1 MSGRSSEFDNRHT
14 EPKHPAETCGMFYF
28 RSRKKPNGQKHAI
41 YENEAQNFRLVFFH
55 LQVCYNLTMT
65 TPLQNEQ
72 TTPPPQL
79 TPEQLAEIREQER
92 KQKQIMVGI
101 IAVIVLLVALLGVA
115 IYFLLQ
121 PETPTDKIR
130 DVFIIVVALETLVIG
145 VALIVLVVQLASLI
159 NLLQN
164 EVRPILQ
171 ATSETVNTLR
181 GTAEFLGE
189 NVVEPVIKLN
199 GYLAGLKRMLELLGI
214 KPK

>member
-1 MSGRSSEFDNRHT
+1 MALPQPEQQ
-14 EPKHPAETCGMFYF
+14 PA
-28 RSRKKPNGQKHAI
+28 
-41 YENEAQNFRLVFFH
+41 
-55 LQVCYNLTMT
+55 
-65 TPLQNEQ
+65 
-72 TTPPPQL
+72 PPPL
-79 TPEQLAEIREQER
+79 TPEQLTAIKEAER
-92 KQKQIMVGI
+92 KQKVI
-101 IAVIVLLVALLGVA
+101 IASVIAAVVLILALLGVA

-121 PETPTDKIR
+121 PDTPTDKIR

-145 VALIVLVVQLASLI
+145 VALIVLIIQLASLI

-189 NVVEPVIKLN
+189 NVVEPVVKLN

>member
-1 MSGRSSEFDNRHT
+1 MALPQT
-14 EPKHPAETCGMFYF
+14 E
-28 RSRKKPNGQKHAI
+28 Q
-41 YENEAQNFRLVFFH
+41 Q
-55 LQVCYNLTMT
+55 
-65 TPLQNEQ
+65 TP
-72 TTPPPQL
+72 PPPQL
-79 TPEQLAEIREQER
+79 TSEQLAELREQER
-92 KQKQIMVGI
+92 RQKQILTGI
-101 IAVIVLLVALLGVA
+101 IVGIVLLVALLGVA

-164 EVRPILQ
+164 EVRPILS
-171 ATSETVNTLR
+171 ATSETVNSLR